1 MSEIRQFS
9 YSRILDYATCPRK
22 YYWHNVAKITPIEKS
37 KALTFGYCM
46 SEALRAWRRSGK
58 VDDAKDAFVKAWIDD
73 DKNLKQK
80 ADPNDPKDFRTV
92 ERGFELI
99 QEYTRQYPDEPSQVI
114 QSEVK
119 FDGIPLGVVDG
130 IAIQSRGRIDGV
142 LRIGNDINILEDKTT
157 SALGP
162 SFFKTIKSSFQVSL
176 YLWVS
181 DQLGL
186 FKIGEKPT
194 TPRCVI
200 NAMRVHPKEF
210 KFDRDIV
217 MKSRHKLNLIQEN
230 LLDWIRQIF
239 WSEQTGIYPM
249 NDIDGSI
256 CEKYG
261 GCEYLPLRYATKSMQ
276 ETLIK
281 SSFKPL
287 EYQEPEE
294 GSNESKSSR

>member
-22 YYWHNVAKITPIEKS
+22 YYWRNVAKIVPVKKS

-46 SEALRAWRRSGK
+46 SEALRAWRRNENIE
-58 VDDAKDAFVKAWIDD
+58 DAKEAFINAWIDD
-73 DKNLKQK
+73 DQNLKQK
-80 ADPNDPKDFRTV
+80 FDPDDPKDFRTI
-92 ERGFELI
+92 ERGKELI
-99 QEYTRQYPDEPSQVI
+99 QEYAQQYPDESSQVI

-119 FDGIPLGVVDG
+119 FDEIPLGTVDG
-130 IAIQSRGRIDGV
+130 IAIQAKGRIDGV
-142 LRIGNDINILEDKTT
+142 LRIGDDISILEDKTT

-162 SFFKTIKSSFQVSL
+162 SFFKTIKSSLQVGL

-186 FKIGEKPT
+186 FKIGDKPT
-194 TPRCVI
+194 TPRCIV
-200 NAMRVHPKEF
+200 NAIRVHPTEF

-217 MKSRHKLNLIQEN
+217 IKSRTKLDSIREN
-230 LLDWIRQIF
+230 LLDWIKQIF
-239 WSEQTGIYPM
+239 WSERTGVYPM
-249 NDIDGSI
+249 NDIDGTV

-261 GCEYLPLRYATKSMQ
+261 GCEYLPLRYATIAMQ

-281 SSFKPL
+281 SSFRPL
-287 EYQEPEE
+287 E
-294 GSNESKSSR
+294 